1 MKIWCSTSPHS
12 TRYGRAGFTLVEVMM
27 AAGLFALVIV
37 GSMYLHLM
45 GLKMSTVTQAKLKAT
60 DTARTALNRPRD
72 EIRSATILCVGLGD
86 KNGFTNIVQNGL
98 RQGNALQI
106 CPTGDTNNYIRYYL
120 DGTDKTLKRLVSGG
134 GNPETIANY
143 ITNQIAFAAEDFAGN
158 VLTNDQ
164 NVRIVRMNLEF
175 SQWEFD
181 AVNATGGSFYD
192 YYRIQTR
199 VARRA
204 LQ

>member
-1 MKIWCSTSPHS
+1 MKIRSTAFS
-12 TRYGRAGFTLVEVMM
+12 RLFRCAAFTLVEAMM
-27 AAGLFALVIV
+27 AAGLFALVIL
-37 GSMYLHLM
+37 GSLYLHLM

-60 DTARTALNRPRD
+60 HTARAALNQPRD
-72 EIRSATILCVGLGD
+72 EIRSATTLCVGLGD
-86 KNGFTNIVQNGL
+86 KNGFTNILQNGL

-106 CPTGDTNNYIRYYL
+106 YPTSNTNNYIRYYL
-120 DGTDKTLKRLVSGG
+120 DGTDKTLKRLVSGAS
-134 GNPETIANY
+134 PQTVAYY
-143 ITNQIAFAAEDFAGN
+143 ITNQVGFAAEDYAGN

-164 NVRIVRMNLEF
+164 NVRVIRMNLEF

-181 AVNATGGSFYD
+181 AVNANGGSFYD

-199 VARRA
+199 TTRRA